1 MSLPPPLDR
10 FWQMLVHAKAV
21 FLSPTTPLYVKIV
34 LAAGLLYALSPYDL
48 IPEWVPVLGVM
59 DDLALAALLIA
70 WANSFSLPGKQ

>member
-10 FWQMLVHAKAV
+10 LWQMLVHAKAV

-34 LAAGLLYALSPYDL
+34 LAAGLLYAFSPYDL

>member
-10 FWQMLVHAKAV
+10 LWQMLVHAKAL

-34 LAAGLLYALSPYDL
+34 LAAGLLYAISPYDL

>member
-10 FWQMLVHAKAV
+10 LWQMLVHAKAV